1 MVTKKLGEAEKG
13 KKKKAP
19 SSSKTK
25 TKIAAKTVVKPEK
38 KAKIAAVKPKIA
50 KVAKDK
56 KVTAEVKVTAQVN
69 EIKSSK
75 VTSRENYWM
84 TVLLYFAS
92 FLVGLGIVAEVAAN
106 WQNIPNVVKLGGA
119 LVAML
124 INTVAVWWT
133 MKNDKPV
140 LKQVFS
146 CIYAFL
152 IMGVIGLIG
161 QVYHLHS
168 HVANACLLW
177 SLISW
182 PLVLITPRLLWL
194 WTPMFFFGARYVPY
208 FFDEVVARD
217 VLGSDVNVSS
227 FKFNNAVLNILRSY
241 LAFAFILAYELL
253 VIFNKKQ
260 DKTIINPIRFYCG
273 VFLFGMYSCASHVA
287 RFLPTIDAQQQML
300 MYFRFALPYAVL
312 AGLIYYLN
320 NRANRKSFMPLFLL
334 GVLIQQ
340 AYVSLSVSYSSYSWW
355 NWHDVD
361 EALPIVFFGLMLGYA
376 RCYQMSKLFKLS
388 ILAIVF
394 WFIGTFG
401 EHIFDLFPSLMICAI
416 ICATAYHKRSRRW
429 FNTGVIFAVIRI
441 LGYYADV
448 DDLEH
453 MGLYLIGSGVLI
465 IATILFLMKY
475 SKVLW
480 EKKNEQ

>member
-1 MVTKKLGEAEKG
+1 MVTKEQLKAAQVEQTNDEK
-13 KKKKAP
+13 
-19 SSSKTK
+19 
-25 TKIAAKTVVKPEK
+25 VK
-38 KAKIAAVKPKIA
+38 AAVQ
-50 KVAKDK
+50 
-56 KVTAEVKVTAQVN
+56 TAST
-69 EIKSSK
+69 
-75 VTSRENYWM
+75 RENYWM
-84 TVLLYFAS
+84 MVLLYFAS

-106 WQNIPNVVKLGGA
+106 WQVIPNVVKLGGA

-124 INTVAVWWT
+124 INTGAVWWT
-133 MKNDKPV
+133 MKNDKPI

-208 FFDEVVARD
+208 FFDELVAKD
-217 VLGSDVNVSS
+217 MLGSDVNVSS
-227 FKFNNAVLNILRSY
+227 FRFNNVILNVLRSY
-241 LAFAFILAYELL
+241 LAFAFILVYELL
-253 VIFNKKQ
+253 VNFSKKP
-260 DKTIINPIRFYCG
+260 DKTIIDPIRFYCG
-273 VFLFGMYSCASHVA
+273 VFLMGMYGCASHVA
-287 RFLPTIDAQQQML
+287 RFLPSIDAQQQMP
-300 MYFRFALPYAVL
+300 MYFRFALPYAIL
-312 AGLIYYLN
+312 AGLVYYLN
-320 NRANRKSFMPLFLL
+320 SRTKRKSFMPLFLL

-340 AYVSLSVSYSSYSWW
+340 AYVSLSINSSYSWL
-355 NWHDVD
+355 NWHDGID
-361 EALPIVFFGLMLGYA
+361 EAPIVFFGLMLGYA
-376 RCYQMSKLFKLS
+376 KYYKMPKLFKLS
-388 ILAIVF
+388 VLAIVF
-394 WFIGTFG
+394 WFIITFG
-401 EHIFDLFPSLMICAI
+401 RHIFDLFPSLLICAI
-416 ICATAYHKRSRRW
+416 VCVTAYSKRSRRW